1 MKLQCQKLEYEFPVV
16 KEEIDGQIPQAFDR
30 GLQFEDRIYMKVS
43 FIFPFFLV
51 LSMRFF
57 VPLQTCNICHVCSQ

>member
-43 FIFPFFLV
+43 FIFPFFIGVIYEDLW
-51 LSMRFF
+51 LFAD
-57 VPLQTCNICHVCSQ
+57 L